1 MKRIRLSKKRR
12 ESTEGSSRIT
22 NETVA
27 EHRERVLAG
36 GRRFKY
42 PVQYA
47 KHRLVI
53 NTIVISIFAII
64 FALILIWWQL
74 YQAQNTS
81 SFFYRITRVV
91 PLPVAS
97 VQEHAVPYSDYLSGF
112 RSQEH
117 YLQNK
122 EGVNL
127 YSKENKKQLEWI
139 KRQSLNDAIADAYA
153 AKIASDKKIKVTSKQ
168 VDDAILRQRKAKDG
182 LTSKE
187 SYDAIVLDHFNWTPE
202 EAREVTERKLL
213 RQEVAYVIDDI
224 ASQLKELVQQK
235 IATET
240 DFDKLAATVN
250 PVEGVKIEA
259 GMTPLVPQN
268 NQDGGLAEAATKLS
282 IGQVSAAFR
291 STIGDGYYFVKPLQ
305 KDSKRVSYAYL
316 KIPLTVFQKK
326 LEKVKTDKQISE
338 FISIP
343 EVRTPTN

>member
-1 MKRIRLSKKRR
+1 MKRIRLSKKRN
-12 ESTEGSSRIT
+12 ESTEGSARIT

-53 NTIVISIFAII
+53 NTIVITIFAII

-81 SFFYRITRVV
+81 SFFYRITRAV

-97 VQEHAVPYSDYLSGF
+97 VQGHAVPYSDYLSGF

-139 KRQSLNDAIADAYA
+139 KRQALNDAIADAYA

-182 LTSKE
+182 VTSKE

-213 RQEVAYVIDDI
+213 RQEVAYEIDDI

-282 IGQVSAAFR
+282 IGQVSTAFR

>member
-1 MKRIRLSKKRR
+1 
-12 ESTEGSSRIT
+12 
-22 NETVA
+22 VA

>member
-1 MKRIRLSKKRR
+1 MKRIRLSKKRN
-12 ESTEGSSRIT
+12 ESTEGSARIT

-53 NTIVISIFAII
+53 NTIVITIFAII

-74 YQAQNTS
+74 YQVQNTS
-81 SFFYRITRVV
+81 SFFYRITRAV

-97 VQEHAVPYSDYLSGF
+97 VQGHVVPYSDYLSGF

-139 KRQSLNDAIADAYA
+139 KRQALNDAIADAYA

-182 LTSKE
+182 VTSKE

-213 RQEVAYVIDDI
+213 RQEVAYEIDDI

-250 PVEGVKIEA
+250 PVEGIKIEA

-282 IGQVSAAFR
+282 IGQVSTAFR

>member
-1 MKRIRLSKKRR
+1 MKRIRLSKKRN
-12 ESTEGSSRIT
+12 ESTEGSARIT

-36 GRRFKY
+36 DRRFKY

-53 NTIVISIFAII
+53 NTIVITIFAII

-81 SFFYRITRVV
+81 SFFYRITRAV

-97 VQEHAVPYSDYLSGF
+97 VQGHAVPYSDYLSGF

-139 KRQSLNDAIADAYA
+139 KRQALNDAIADAYA

-182 LTSKE
+182 VTSKE

-213 RQEVAYVIDDI
+213 RQEVAYEIDDI

-282 IGQVSAAFR
+282 IGQVSTAFR

>member
-1 MKRIRLSKKRR
+1 MKRIRRSKKRN
-12 ESTEGSSRIT
+12 ESTESSARIT

-53 NTIVISIFAII
+53 NTIIISIFAII
-64 FALILIWWQL
+64 VVLSLVWWQL
-74 YQAQNTS
+74 YQVQNTS

-91 PLPVAS
+91 PLPVGS
-97 VQEHAVPYSDYLSGF
+97 VEGYAVPYSDYLAGF

-139 KRQSLNDAIADAYA
+139 KRQALNDAVADSYA
-153 AKIASDKKIKVTSKQ
+153 AKIASEKKIRVTSKQ
-168 VDDAILRQRKAKDG
+168 IDDAILRQRKAKDG
-182 LTSKE
+182 ITSQE
-187 SYDAIVLDHFNWTPE
+187 SYNAIVLDHFNWTPE
-202 EAREVTERKLL
+202 EAREVTKRKLL
-213 RQEVAYVIDDI
+213 RQEVAYAIDDT
-224 ASQLKELVQQK
+224 ASQLKKLVQEK
-235 IATET
+235 IATES
-240 DFDKLAATVN
+240 DFDKLAASISPVN
-250 PVEGVKIEA
+250 GVKPEA

-268 NQDGGLAEAATKLS
+268 NQDGGLAETATMLS
-282 IGQVSAAFR
+282 TGQVSSASR

-316 KIPLTVFQKK
+316 KIPLTVFQNK
-326 LEKVKTDKQISE
+326 LQKVKTDKQINE
-338 FISIP
+338 YISVP
-343 EVRTPTN
+343 EVKTPTN